1 MIGGTIIHLT
11 GTSNLKDSGG
21 VIRLHPQ
28 LGWMFFIAALSMVGI
43 PPLSGFLGKVFITQG
58 AFASGYFW
66 LGAVGLLAS
75 LCILYSMIKMFMNA
89 FWGDRLLSEEE
100 EKGTAKGLLLPIA
113 LLTIASLALGI
124 GAEGLAGYVAQA
136 AEELLN
142 PNLYIDAVFE

>member
-1 MIGGTIIHLT
+1 
-11 GTSNLKDSGG
+11 
-21 VIRLHPQ
+21 
-28 LGWMFFIAALSMVGI
+28 
-43 PPLSGFLGKVFITQG
+43 
-58 AFASGYFW
+58 
-66 LGAVGLLAS
+66 
-75 LCILYSMIKMFMNA
+75 MIKMFMNA